1 MNDTI
6 NMLAEFL
13 RSQDIEVLLPEEN
26 ENVIWFSLKL
36 PSYEAAVTF
45 YVNFSEETEAVL
57 IMASRMVKFSVVGPD
72 LLLRINE
79 FNADPSVFGC
89 KMFIDQTG
97 EITVGYSAFVRTE
110 PKAPQVIDLIDI
122 VLKAADRYYGS
133 IAAFANDN

>member
-6 NMLAEFL
+6 KILAEFL
-13 RSQDIEVLLPEEN
+13 KSQNIDYRIPEDN

-36 PSYEAAVTF
+36 PNHNAAATF
-45 YVNFSEETEAVL
+45 YVNYSEETEALL

-110 PKAPQVIDLIDI
+110 PKAPQTIDLIDI
-122 VLKAADRYYGS
+122 VLKAADRYYES
-133 IAAFANDN
+133 ITAFAGED